1 MNDFAARGIRG
12 YFSSAKRHL
21 CDARAFVFLA
31 VAVFMLGILAG
42 FLFPDSFGGLL
53 SSFRAMAEGFRGRST
68 PVLILMIFMKN
79 FTALFLS
86 MWAGAVLG
94 IFPFFSALTN
104 GLLLG
109 VLFSMFAETGLAG
122 MIWGLAPHGVFELPA
137 TFTAWGLGFWRGA
150 WLFRRD
156 RSQPFRDRAGK
167 AYRVFFAFVLPL
179 LIIAAVVEG
188 LSISAATSP

>member
-1 MNDFAARGIRG
+1 MNDFASTGIRS
-12 YFSSAKRHL
+12 YYSSAIGHL

-31 VAVFMLGILAG
+31 AAVFMLGVLAG
-42 FLFPDSFGGLL
+42 FVFPGSFGGML
-53 SSFRAMAEGFRGRST
+53 SSFRAMAEAFRGRST

-86 MWAGAVLG
+86 MWAGAALG
-94 IFPFFSALTN
+94 IFPFFSALAN

-109 VLFSMFAETGLAG
+109 VLFSMFAEGGLAG

-137 TFTAWGLGFWRGA
+137 TFTAWGLGLWRGA

-156 RSQPFRDRAGK
+156 RGQPFRERAWK

-179 LIIAAVVEG
+179 LIIAAVIEG
-188 LSISAATSP
+188 LNVSASP